1 MPELQENPVH
11 QLKTAFRTKEMAP
24 AKNTEVYVDGASR
37 GNPGES
43 GIGVLIIS
51 ENGARREIRKY
62 LGRGTNNEAEYGAMI
77 EALIHLSDEKSREA
91 TIHTDSQL
99 VANQMNGNWK
109 VKDPKLKALHAKAS
123 RLARA
128 LPLLKI
134 EYIPRERNAEADRL
148 ANEAIDMYSEA

>member
-1 MPELQENPVH
+1 
-11 QLKTAFRTKEMAP
+11 MAP

-77 EALIHLSDEKSREA
+77 EALIHLSGEKSREA

>member
-1 MPELQENPVH
+1 
-11 QLKTAFRTKEMAP
+11 MAP

-62 LGRGTNNEAEYGAMI
+62 LGRGTNNEAEYKALI
-77 EALIHLSDEKSREA
+77 EAVSHLSDVKSREVR
-91 TIHTDSQL
+91 IHTDSQL
-99 VANQMNGNWK
+99 VANQMNGKWK

-123 RLARA
+123 RLAAAIPR
-128 LPLLKI
+128 LKI

-148 ANEAIDMYSEA
+148 ANEAIDIYSKA